1 MTKQRVLVT
10 NVYDRLCFF
19 LEDDGKITE
28 ILVSDEDDKNGAS
41 VQVGDIYIGRIKR
54 RIPNIHA
61 VFIELFPGMECY
73 CTEEETAC
81 AYFTKKNGKQKVCVG
96 DELVVQVNKEASKSK
111 KPSVTT
117 NISLT
122 KKERETLKN
131 WLKDLAISSCGV
143 ILRTEAAKLPKEELS
158 KEIRTQENR
167 LIGLL
172 DRAKTRTCFSRLM
185 ESDPGI
191 LAGFS
196 HVRWESLA
204 EIVTD
209 IPKVWDRIRAY
220 LLEKEPDILSCL
232 RFYEDGQ
239 SPLTRLYSLE
249 QVMDRALSQKVW
261 LKSGGSLIIQP
272 TEALTV
278 IDVNTGRSVSG
289 NQEQYLKLNLEAA
302 KEAARQ
308 IRLRNLSGIILI
320 DFINLSGQEDRE
332 LLLHTMRDLTAA
344 DPVKTEVI
352 DLTKLD
358 LMEITR
364 KKGRPPLYEAIRK
377 KERSNE

>member
-1 MTKQRVLVT
+1 MTKQRILVT

-81 AYFTKKNGKQKVCVG
+81 ACFTKKNGKQKVCVG
-96 DELVVQVNKEASKSK
+96 DELVVQVNKEAFKSK

-122 KKERETLKN
+122 GRYAVISMRPHEPGVSSKLPKKERETLKN

-209 IPKVWDRIRAY
+209 IPKVWDRIFWKKNQTSYPACVSTRT
-220 LLEKEPDILSCL
+220 DN
-232 RFYEDGQ
+232 
-239 SPLTRLYSLE
+239 SPLQS
-249 QVMDRALSQKVW
+249 SIVW
-261 LKSGGSLIIQP
+261 
-272 TEALTV
+272 
-278 IDVNTGRSVSG
+278 NR
-289 NQEQYLKLNLEAA
+289 
-302 KEAARQ
+302 
-308 IRLRNLSGIILI
+308 
-320 DFINLSGQEDRE
+320 
-332 LLLHTMRDLTAA
+332 
-344 DPVKTEVI
+344 
-352 DLTKLD
+352 
-358 LMEITR
+358 
-364 KKGRPPLYEAIRK
+364 
-377 KERSNE
+377 

>member
-122 KKERETLKN
+122 GRYAVISMRPHEPGVSSKLPKKERETLKN
-131 WLKDLAISSCGV
+131 WLKDLATSSCGV

-158 KEIRTQENR
+158 KEIRTPLTSILSNSQYLASKEALTPEETAAYIALVQSKAEQIRLLTDQLLGKAESENR
-167 LIGLL
+167 LVENAALLLQQLAFQWEETLEDSFLCQVDLSGCQPFKAEVELSALQRIFDNLASNVEKYADPSQPVVLRLSCGQGEVQIFQQNAVTPNPEKPKDSHGIGLKSINEI
-172 DRAKTRTCFSRLM
+172 AKNTGGYADFSLNPASFEIR
-185 ESDPGI
+185 I
-191 LAGFS
+191 L
-196 HVRWESLA
+196 L
-204 EIVTD
+204 
-209 IPKVWDRIRAY
+209 K
-220 LLEKEPDILSCL
+220 LKSCL
-232 RFYEDGQ
+232 
-239 SPLTRLYSLE
+239 
-249 QVMDRALSQKVW
+249 
-261 LKSGGSLIIQP
+261 
-272 TEALTV
+272 
-278 IDVNTGRSVSG
+278 
-289 NQEQYLKLNLEAA
+289 
-302 KEAARQ
+302 
-308 IRLRNLSGIILI
+308 
-320 DFINLSGQEDRE
+320 
-332 LLLHTMRDLTAA
+332 
-344 DPVKTEVI
+344 
-352 DLTKLD
+352 
-358 LMEITR
+358 
-364 KKGRPPLYEAIRK
+364 
-377 KERSNE
+377 

>member
-122 KKERETLKN
+122 GRYAVISMRPHEPGVSSKLPKKERETLKN
-131 WLKDLAISSCGV
+131 CYIFLWSHSPDGSCKTSQR
-143 ILRTEAAKLPKEELS
+143 RTFQRDPHTGKPAD
-158 KEIRTQENR
+158 RT
-167 LIGLL
+167 
-172 DRAKTRTCFSRLM
+172 S
-185 ESDPGI
+185 
-191 LAGFS
+191 
-196 HVRWESLA
+196 
-204 EIVTD
+204 
-209 IPKVWDRIRAY
+209 
-220 LLEKEPDILSCL
+220 
-232 RFYEDGQ
+232 
-239 SPLTRLYSLE
+239 
-249 QVMDRALSQKVW
+249 
-261 LKSGGSLIIQP
+261 
-272 TEALTV
+272 
-278 IDVNTGRSVSG
+278 
-289 NQEQYLKLNLEAA
+289 
-302 KEAARQ
+302 
-308 IRLRNLSGIILI
+308 
-320 DFINLSGQEDRE
+320 
-332 LLLHTMRDLTAA
+332 
-344 DPVKTEVI
+344 
-352 DLTKLD
+352 
-358 LMEITR
+358 
-364 KKGRPPLYEAIRK
+364 
-377 KERSNE
+377 